1 MKIGIAY
8 DTLDMYNLDNA
19 NGLYYDFAELTSIN
33 VLQHEIESLGYQ
45 TVLLKNTNSIM
56 QSIKNGSF
64 NCDLVYNTVEGIH
77 SRNREGLLPSLLEIN
92 DIPYIGTDSFGLSL
106 TLNKYMTK
114 MIAEHLGILTPA
126 YYAVQ
131 PGQNSDLILQQ
142 LKTLQLPLI
151 LKPNNEGNSSGIR
164 ICNSYDSAVEQTI
177 HMLNKYNSIILC
189 EEFIFGQEITV
200 PIIGNDPEKIFFGVT
215 TVDIQKSD
223 SFWLDLNC
231 KVFGDYH
238 NVIFDMPY
246 DIMQQFKNISMKLF
260 RTIGCSDFAR
270 FDYRLAKNNK
280 IYFIEIN
287 PLPALFRGGSFD
299 IVGQQYGL
307 SFDKTLNLIIKT
319 ACERLSIPRI

>member
-33 VLQHEIESLGYQ
+33 VLQHEIENLGYQ
-45 TVLLKNTNSIM
+45 TVLLKNTSSIM
-56 QSIKNGSF
+56 QTIKNGSF
-64 NCDLVYNTVEGIH
+64 NCDLVYNTVEGLH

-131 PGQNSDLILQQ
+131 PGQNPDLILQQ

-215 TVDIQKSD
+215 TVDIQRND

-238 NVIFDMPY
+238 NVIFDIPY
-246 DIMQQFKNISMKLF
+246 AIMQQFKNISMKLF